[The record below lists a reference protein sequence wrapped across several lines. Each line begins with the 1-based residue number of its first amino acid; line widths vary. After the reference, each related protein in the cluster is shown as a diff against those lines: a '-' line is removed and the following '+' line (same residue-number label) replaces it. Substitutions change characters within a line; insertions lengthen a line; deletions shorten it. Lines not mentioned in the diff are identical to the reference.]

1 MKIGVFYREVWID
14 EIFSFLIKMEV
25 TQLFLIVQIFCTRVI
40 VFSFLFGSFGSGV
53 SKGEGV
59 IINNSN
65 IVSRDKLFKV

>member
-40 VFSFLFGSFGSGV
+40 VFPSCSALLGLG
-53 SKGEGV
+53 
-59 IINNSN
+59 
-65 IVSRDKLFKV
+65 